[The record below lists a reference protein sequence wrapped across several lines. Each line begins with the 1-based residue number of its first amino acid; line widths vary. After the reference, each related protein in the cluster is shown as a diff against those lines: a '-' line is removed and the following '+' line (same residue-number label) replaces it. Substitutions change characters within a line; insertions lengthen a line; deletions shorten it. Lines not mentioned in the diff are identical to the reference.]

1 MGDILRWVMEQK
13 SCEIRIQQLDSAL
26 CRWEAEEAA
35 LRQFRGSAE
44 ETQGELAERNSVSL
58 QAAGDLENMAETC
71 RTAGICGSNA
81 GGETGRVGRG
91 LAEMALTELQERIDR
106 ELHSYEEKMDSA
118 RKELRHARARREQL
132 EQMIREDSE
141 G

>member
-1 MGDILRWVMEQK
+1 
-13 SCEIRIQQLDSAL
+13 
-26 CRWEAEEAA
+26 
-35 LRQFRGSAE
+35 
-44 ETQGELAERNSVSL
+44 
-58 QAAGDLENMAETC
+58 
-71 RTAGICGSNA
+71 
-81 GGETGRVGRG
+81 
-91 LAEMALTELQERIDR
+91 MALTELQERIDR